1 LAQVQNFFGSKMF
14 IFGLMGHNPSK
25 VSKFERLLGLNLCR
39 VKGYFSGLMGYVSGY
54 GFKTHVNFGH

>member
-1 LAQVQNFFGSKMF
+1 MF